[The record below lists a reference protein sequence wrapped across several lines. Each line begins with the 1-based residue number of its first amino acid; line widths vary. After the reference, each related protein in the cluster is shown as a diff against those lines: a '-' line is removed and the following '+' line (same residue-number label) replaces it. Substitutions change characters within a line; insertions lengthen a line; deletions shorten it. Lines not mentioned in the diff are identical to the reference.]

1 MMGKMAF
8 LPGTGRGTMR
18 SMAEGQH
25 QAAALLG
32 CPSVSLTA
40 ATSPFRGG
48 VR

>member
-1 MMGKMAF
+1 MMVAAQFPPGK
-8 LPGTGRGTMR
+8 GRGTMR
-18 SMAEGQH
+18 SMVEGQP

-32 CPSVSLTA
+32 CPSVSLKA